1 MCLEQKN
8 LSEEIIKKNK
18 YKYYEFN
25 KQKFLNE
32 VLNQNVWFEGKQVA
46 EILGYIAAL
55 AIPKET
61 GNNLPSVSDENFS
74 L

>member
-1 MCLEQKN
+1 MN
-8 LSEEIIKKNK
+8 LT
-18 YKYYEFN
+18 

-46 EILGYIAAL
+46 EILGYIAL

-61 GNNLPSVSDENFS
+61 GNNLPSASDENFS

>member
-1 MCLEQKN
+1 MN
-8 LSEEIIKKNK
+8 LT
-18 YKYYEFN
+18 

-46 EILGYIAAL
+46 EILGFIAAL

-61 GNNLPSVSDENFS
+61 GNNLPSVSYENFS
-74 L
+74 LN

>member
-1 MCLEQKN
+1 MN
-8 LSEEIIKKNK
+8 LT
-18 YKYYEFN
+18 

-61 GNNLPSVSDENFS
+61 GNNLPSVSEASCLVLPENCEWKGKNVF
-74 L
+74 

>member
-1 MCLEQKN
+1 MN
-8 LSEEIIKKNK
+8 LK
-18 YKYYEFN
+18 

-61 GNNLPSVSDENFS
+61 GNNLPSVSGENLS

>member
-1 MCLEQKN
+1 MN
-8 LSEEIIKKNK
+8 LT
-18 YKYYEFN
+18 

-32 VLNQNVWFEGKQVA
+32 VLNQNVWFKGKQVA

-74 L
+74 LWTKACYNRWSFSDF

>member
-1 MCLEQKN
+1 MN
-8 LSEEIIKKNK
+8 LT
-18 YKYYEFN
+18 

-32 VLNQNVWFEGKQVA
+32 VLNQNVWFKGKQVA

-61 GNNLPSVSDENFS
+61 GNNLPSVSDEDFS

>member
-1 MCLEQKN
+1 MN
-8 LSEEIIKKNK
+8 LT
-18 YKYYEFN
+18 

-61 GNNLPSVSDENFS
+61 GNNPPSVSDENFS
-74 L
+74 LWTKACYNRWSFSDF